1 MPEDIRDKPHIT
13 HDDVVGLNFVNSESP
28 YVFRRHYRQG
38 LRSHVM
44 EILHKRDLKLET
56 DGTLIDGHRRFPK
69 ATPHKIFRL
78 FRTRLQVPQEA
89 LIEIER
95 VKIVEKYLAPEYLAR
110 SNEFIV
116 DYLGPNGNEL
126 MLCGLQEYVPGEIVD
141 PWNLLDGERFLSALY
156 HDLGLTAGS
165 SDTARRRWIEHTRRQ
180 TSRFVSKIKQMIH
193 ETDHIPDLA
202 GLGNMIMTESGQIK
216 LVDIN
221 NISRVYFD
229 ATIRLDDRGYPV
241 CDKSIESLAMLER
254 KILGHPIDSTDAIY
268 RNFLIPGRMQE
279 VAALEKQFLQGQKKG
294 PLHAITGRSET
305 RDRSDQ

>member
-1 MPEDIRDKPHIT
+1 MPEDIRDKPYIT
-13 HDDVVGLNFVNSESP
+13 HDDVVGLNFVNPSPP

-44 EILHKRDLKLET
+44 ELLHPRDLELET
-56 DGTLIDGHRRFPK
+56 AGTLIDGHRRFPK

-78 FRTRLQVPQEA
+78 FRLRLEIPQNA
-89 LIEIER
+89 LTEIER

-141 PWNLLDGERFLSALY
+141 PWNLLNGEQFLNALY
-156 HDLGLTAGS
+156 QDLGATAGR
-165 SDTARRRWIEHTRRQ
+165 SDTSRRRWNEHTRRQ
-180 TSRFVSKIKQMIH
+180 ATRFVSKIKQMIH
-193 ETDHIPDLA
+193 ETAYVPDLA
-202 GLGNMIMTESGQIK
+202 GLGNMIMMASGHIK

-229 ATIRLDDRGYPV
+229 TTIRLDDRGYPV
-241 CDKSIESLAMLER
+241 CDKSIEALAMLER
-254 KILGHPIDSTDAIY
+254 KILGHPIDSNDTIY
-268 RNFLIPGRMQE
+268 RTFLIAQRMKE
-279 VAALEKQFLQGQKKG
+279 VSALERQFLQGQK
-294 PLHAITGRSET
+294 IVSET
-305 RDRSDQ
+305 

>member
-1 MPEDIRDKPHIT
+1 MPEDIRDKPYIT
-13 HDDVVGLNFVNSESP
+13 HDDVVGLNFVNPSSP
-28 YVFRRHYRQG
+28 FFFRRHYRQG

-44 EILHKRDLKLET
+44 EILHKRDLELET
-56 DGTLIDGHRRFPK
+56 AGTLIDGRRRFPK
-69 ATPHKIFRL
+69 AAPHKIFRL

-95 VKIVEKYLAPEYLAR
+95 VKFVEKYLAPEYLAR

-141 PWNLLDGERFLSALY
+141 PWNLLYGERFLNALY
-156 HDLGLTAGS
+156 QDLGLTAS
-165 SDTARRRWIEHTRRQ
+165 PSDTARRRWIAHTRRQ
-180 TSRFVSKIKQMIH
+180 ASRFVSKIKQMIH

-202 GLGNMIMTESGQIK
+202 GLGNMIMMASGRIK

-229 ATIRLDDRGYPV
+229 TTIRLDDRGYPV
-241 CDKSIESLAMLER
+241 CDKSIEALAMLER
-254 KILGHPIDSTDAIY
+254 KILGHPIDSNDTIY
-268 RNFLIPGRMQE
+268 RTFLTAQRMEE
-279 VAALEKQFLQGQKKG
+279 VAALERQFLQSQKR
-294 PLHAITGRSET
+294 ASET
-305 RDRSDQ
+305 

>member
-1 MPEDIRDKPHIT
+1 MPEDIRDKPFIT
-13 HDDVVGLNFVNSESP
+13 HDDVVGLNFVNPSPP
-28 YVFRRHYRQG
+28 YVFRRHHRQG

-44 EILHKRDLKLET
+44 ELLHPADVELEIT
-56 DGTLIDGHRRFPK
+56 GTLIDGHRRFPK

-78 FRTRLQVPQEA
+78 FRTRLQIPQKA
-89 LIEIER
+89 LTEIER

-116 DYLGPNGNEL
+116 DYLGPNGHEL

-141 PWNLLDGERFLSALY
+141 PWNLLSGEQFLNALY
-156 HDLGLTAGS
+156 HDLGATAGL
-165 SDTARRRWIEHTRRQ
+165 SDTSRRRWNEHTRRK

-193 ETDHIPDLA
+193 ETEYIPDLA
-202 GLGNMIMTESGQIK
+202 GLGNMIMMASGQIK

-229 ATIRLDDRGYPV
+229 STIRLDDRGYPV
-241 CDKSIESLAMLER
+241 CDKSIEALAMLER

-268 RNFLIPGRMQE
+268 RTFLLARRMQD
-279 VAALEKQFLQGQKKG
+279 VAALERQFLQRQKIDSG
-294 PLHAITGRSET
+294 T
-305 RDRSDQ
+305 

>member
-1 MPEDIRDKPHIT
+1 MPEDIRDKPYIT
-13 HDDVVGLNFVNSESP
+13 HDDVVGLNFVNPSPP

-44 EILHKRDLKLET
+44 EILHPADLELET
-56 DGTLIDGHRRFPK
+56 TGTLIDGHRRFPK
-69 ATPHKIFRL
+69 ATPFKIFRL
-78 FRTRLQVPQEA
+78 FRARLQIPQKA

-141 PWNLLDGERFLSALY
+141 PWNLLYGERFLNALY
-156 HDLGLTAGS
+156 RDLGATAGP
-165 SDTARRRWIEHTRRQ
+165 SDTTMRRWIEHTRHQ
-180 TSRFVSKIKQMIH
+180 ASRFVSKIKQMIH
-193 ETDHIPDLA
+193 ETEYIPDLA
-202 GLGNMIMTESGQIK
+202 GLGNMIMMASGQIK

-229 ATIRLDDRGYPV
+229 TTIRLDDRGYPV
-241 CDKSIESLAMLER
+241 CDKSIEALAMLER
-254 KILGHPIDSTDAIY
+254 KILGHPIDSSDAIY
-268 RNFLIPGRMQE
+268 RTFLNAPRME
-279 VAALEKQFLQGQKKG
+279 KVAALERQFLQSQKISA
-294 PLHAITGRSET
+294 LR
-305 RDRSDQ
+305 